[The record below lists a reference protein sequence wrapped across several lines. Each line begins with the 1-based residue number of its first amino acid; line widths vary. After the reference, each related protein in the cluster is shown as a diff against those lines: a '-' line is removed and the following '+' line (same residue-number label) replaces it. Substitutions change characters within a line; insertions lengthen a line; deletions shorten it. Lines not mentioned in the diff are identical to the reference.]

1 MPTYNDSDFFI
12 DIETNAP
19 MTAEK
24 LRKLEKAVRDYLDA
38 TRKLSQDETLSDKK
52 DLDNKTRIYRQKDKQ
67 IRQEKELGRQQRQNA
82 KEERGRISQNA
93 KLLQQLGHLAGSV
106 FSVRKM
112 IDFGRGVFDES
123 RQLYASNFAYGINP
137 ESQQALGFLAKKFG
151 GNDKAAGQA
160 LKHLKD
166 IAFLVE
172 KGQNP
177 VSELGMALGGQG
189 IFQDESGNLTK
200 DPLIILSTLAQ
211 RMQELEKAGRTYD
224 AQRLGQ
230 EFGLDASITSV
241 LREHG
246 TNFLAELRKQ
256 EQAVTLSRKQ
266 IQQLQAAQQD
276 FDKVMLEVKKTL
288 VAQLTDINEN
298 ILRPLAQWAAKIPD
312 AIKKLTL
319 GVEAVAIIG
328 GGIAVINTA
337 IWAVKKAG
345 TAAAAASAGLGG
357 LAKVAPLLVKILA
370 PLAVGIGGF
379 PLGEIISEKF
389 IAPHVLESDTI
400 GNWWNKLSGDED
412 RHRLA
417 RHQMLERIQ
426 RRRMQRRSLE
436 STFDHY
442 SPLYNF
448 LDKYLKEVRSG
459 DYLRSR
465 INEVEDTIHT
475 PLNSMNSNTINN
487 LGNTSNVSNNAVTR
501 VGTINVTAASSQP
514 YEIAAA
520 VERGLKVSDFAMLD
534 YMNSGGF
541 RG

>member
-52 DLDNKTRIYRQKDKQ
+52 DLENKTRIYRQKDKQ

-93 KLLQQLGHLAGSV
+93 KLLQQLGNLAGSV
-106 FSVRKM
+106 FSVKKM

-123 RQLYASNFAYGINP
+123 RQLYAGNFAYGINP
-137 ESQQALGFLAKKFG
+137 ESQQALGFLSKKFG

-177 VSELGMALGGQG
+177 ISELGMALGGQG

-200 DPLIILSTLAQ
+200 DPLIILSNLAR
-211 RMQELEKAGRTYD
+211 RMQELEKAGRPYD

-256 EQAVTLSRKQ
+256 EQAVAISRKQ
-266 IQQLQAAQQD
+266 MQELQATQQD
-276 FDKVMLEVKKTL
+276 FDKVLKEARNTL
-288 VAQLTDINEN
+288 VGHLTLLNEKA
-298 ILRPLAQWAAKIPD
+298 LQPLAQWLAQNPD
-312 AIKKLTL
+312 AIKKLTYGL
-319 GVEAVAIIG
+319 EAVAIIG
-328 GGIAVINTA
+328 GGIAAINTA

-357 LAKVAPLLVKILA
+357 LTKAAPLLLKALA
-370 PLAVGIGGF
+370 PLLALGGGLAIGYGI
-379 PLGEIISEKF
+379 SKKF
-389 IAPHVLESDTI
+389 IAPHVLENDTI
-400 GNWWNKLSGDED
+400 GNWWNKLTGDED

-541 RG
+541 RV

>member
-52 DLDNKTRIYRQKDKQ
+52 DLENKTRIYRQKDKQ

-93 KLLQQLGHLAGSV
+93 KLLQQLGNLAGSV
-106 FSVRKM
+106 FSVKKM

-137 ESQQALGFLAKKFG
+137 ESQQALGFLSKKFG

-177 VSELGMALGGQG
+177 ISELGMAIGGQG

-200 DPLIILSTLAQ
+200 DPLIILSNLAR
-211 RMQELEKAGRTYD
+211 RMQELEKAGRPYD

-256 EQAVTLSRKQ
+256 EQAVAISQKQ
-266 IQQLQAAQQD
+266 MQELQATQQD
-276 FDKVMLEVKKTL
+276 FDKVLKEARNTL
-288 VAQLTDINEN
+288 VGHLTLINEKA
-298 ILRPLAQWAAKIPD
+298 LQPLAQWLAQNPNTIKNLTYALEVITIIGSSYA
-312 AIKKLTL
+312 AIKTVGFVLKKL
-319 GVEAVAIIG
+319 
-328 GGIAVINTA
+328 GIAG
-337 IWAVKKAG
+337 AG
-345 TAAAAASAGLGG
+345 ASAGLGG
-357 LAKVAPLLVKILA
+357 LTKAAPLLLKALA
-370 PLAVGIGGF
+370 PLLALGGGLAIGYGI
-379 PLGEIISEKF
+379 SKKF

-400 GNWWNKLSGDED
+400 GNWWNKLTGEKD
-412 RHRLA
+412 RQRLA
-417 RHQMLERIQ
+417 EYQMLERIQ
-426 RRRMQRRSLE
+426 RKRSLE
-436 STFDHY
+436 NTLNYY

-459 DYLRSR
+459 DYLRSK

-541 RG
+541 RV

>member
-93 KLLQQLGHLAGSV
+93 KLLQQLGYLAGSV
-106 FSVRKM
+106 FSVKKM

-123 RQLYASNFAYGINP
+123 RQLYAGNFAYGINP
-137 ESQQALGFLAKKFG
+137 ESQQALGFLSKKFG

-200 DPLIILSTLAQ
+200 DPLIILSNLAQ
-211 RMQELEKAGRTYD
+211 RMQELEKAGRPYD

-256 EQAVTLSRKQ
+256 EQAVALSRKQ
-266 IQQLQAAQQD
+266 IQQLQATQQD
-276 FDKVMLEVKKTL
+276 FDKVMLEVKKML

-298 ILRPLAQWAAKIPD
+298 ILRPLAQWAAQNPD
-312 AIKKLTL
+312 AIKKLTY

-328 GGIAVINTA
+328 GSYAVLSLVVGILKKVGIAG
-337 IWAVKKAG
+337 AG
-345 TAAAAASAGLGG
+345 ASAGLGG
-357 LAKVAPLLVKILA
+357 LAKAAPLLLKALSPLLA
-370 PLAVGIGGF
+370 LAGGF
-379 PLGEIISEKF
+379 ALGYGISEKF
-389 IAPHVLESDTI
+389 IAPDLLNSETT
-400 GNWWNKLSGDED
+400 GKLWNKLSGEE
-412 RHRLA
+412 A
-417 RHQMLERIQ
+417 RYKRSQNEMQTRIEEHDYYE
-426 RRRMQRRSLE
+426 SL
-436 STFDHY
+436 FDYY

-541 RG
+541 RV